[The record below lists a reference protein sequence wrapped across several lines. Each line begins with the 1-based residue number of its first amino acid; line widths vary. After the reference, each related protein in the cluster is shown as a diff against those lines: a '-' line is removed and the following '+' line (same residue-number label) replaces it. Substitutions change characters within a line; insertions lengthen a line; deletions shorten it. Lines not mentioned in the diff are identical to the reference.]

1 MNPLGMM
8 ELASKY
14 SKFKEQ
20 HPKFGQFLKSVANKG
35 LTEGSIMYMEF
46 KSVDGKSYSANI
58 KLTKE
63 DIEFLEMLK

>member
-20 HPKFGQFLKSVANKG
+20 HPKFGQFLKSVANKN
-35 LTEGSIMYMEF
+35 LQEGSLCIWNLSLLMARPTRQTSSLQR
-46 KSVDGKSYSANI
+46 KI
-58 KLTKE
+58 
-63 DIEFLEMLK
+63 

>member
-20 HPKFGQFLKSVANKG
+20 HPKFGLFLKSVANKG

-46 KSVDGKSYSANI
+46 KSVEGETYSANI